1 MCAIVDANAA
11 SEVFGDMRPPA
22 GKAFFD
28 WIDKGSGRLVVGGK
42 LKIELAMVGKF
53 KEWAVEADR
62 SGRLKSEDDS
72 EIDCKALELASQQA
86 HKSNDPHIIALAQ
99 VSGARLL
106 YSKDL
111 DLHQDFKNK
120 KLIDHPRGKVYST
133 LGNNNFTTSRRRML
147 VENVRL
153 CRNH

>member
-1 MCAIVDANAA
+1 MCAIVDANVAN
-11 SEVFGDMRPPA
+11 EVFGDIRPAA

-28 WIDKGSGRLVVGGK
+28 WIDKGNGRLVAGGK

-53 KEWAVEADR
+53 KEWALEANR
-62 SGRLKSEDDS
+62 SGRLKSRDDT
-72 EIDCKALELASQQA
+72 EVDRKTLELESQRA

-106 YSKDL
+106 YSNDL

-120 KLIDHPRGKVYST
+120 KLIQNPRGKS
-133 LGNNNFTTSRRRML
+133 LLDARKQ
-147 VENVRL
+147 
-153 CRNH
+153 